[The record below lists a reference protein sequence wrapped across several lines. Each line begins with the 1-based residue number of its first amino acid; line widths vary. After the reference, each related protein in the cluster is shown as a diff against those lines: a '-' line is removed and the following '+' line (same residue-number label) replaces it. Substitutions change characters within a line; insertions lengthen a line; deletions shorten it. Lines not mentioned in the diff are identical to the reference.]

1 MLKTIVLV
9 AAGGAFGSVF
19 RHLTTI
25 LVSKYWQSMF
35 PLATFVVNIFG
46 CFLLGFLISLLHR
59 QNILNSDLKWF
70 LVTGFCGGF
79 TTFSAFGLENF
90 KLIENQNFA
99 LGFLYIMMSI
109 VLGIGCIWI
118 GMLSGK
124 AM

>member
-19 RHLTTI
+19 RYLTTI
-25 LVSKYWQSMF
+25 LVGKYWQSMF

>member
-19 RHLTTI
+19 RYLTTI

-124 AM
+124 VM

>member
-19 RHLTTI
+19 RYLTTI

-99 LGFLYIMMSI
+99 LGFLYIIMSI

>member
-9 AAGGAFGSVF
+9 AAGGACGSVF
-19 RHLTTI
+19 RYLTTI

>member
-19 RHLTTI
+19 RYLTTI